1 MNRILITGAAGNI
14 GRTLRAG
21 LRGRYP
27 ALRLSDIAPTLL
39 AMLGLTKPA
48 AMTGHSLLSPTA
60 GRQAA
65 D

>member
-1 MNRILITGAAGNI
+1 L
-14 GRTLRAG
+14 L
-21 LRGRYP
+21 
-27 ALRLSDIAPTLL
+27 DI
-39 AMLGLTKPA
+39 LGLTKPA